1 VNSTVKTVVFWL
13 VILLS
18 ALLLWQVVKTGQ
30 SGQKDKEIN
39 FSELLTAVDDGNVK
53 DVTINGQEVKG
64 KYKNDNSGFH
74 TTAPANYP
82 GHDQDDARQRRG
94 INIRDMNSGSWPLQL
109 WGTWASLIF
118 AGCALVLHDP
128 PDATTGGNKALSFGK
143 SRARLLLHAAE
154 SHVQR
159 RGRRG

>member
-1 VNSTVKTVVFWL
+1 MNSTVKTVVFWL

-82 GHDQDDARQRRG
+82 
-94 INIRDMNSGSWPLQL
+94 DMVKLSS
-109 WGTWASLIF
+109 SR
-118 AGCALVLHDP
+118 
-128 PDATTGGNKALSFGK
+128 TG
-143 SRARLLLHAAE
+143 RPW
-154 SHVQR
+154 
-159 RGRRG
+159 